1 MAWGGNDGAVERWI
15 KQLEENDPKLVS
27 LHILS
32 FRPISTLELSRI
44 FKAVA
49 GNTVLKELYCSGHG
63 LDRNAMEQ
71 LSEALTLNDTLEL
84 LNIGNTTLGQDQAL
98 LSIFCEGLAVNEG
111 LKTLDLE
118 NKGLGQQPEALSL
131 LVKSIQQHPTIQ
143 HVYLGRNELDDLTV
157 GALAQWLT
165 TATCSPTSSLRC
177 LRLNMNSIG
186 REGAHVLAKALAD
199 SDKHSS
205 LVGSGLT
212 ELDLSENPLMDGAGP
227 LANQIVT
234 RCSSLHT
241 LKLMNVCTPSELDDD
256 LELPPPTMDSEEV
269 ERALE
274 SRNQAE
280 LEKASPLG
288 NALMDAVCQGLKAR
302 GECNTLQS
310 IWLDQNGI
318 ESCGLSLLDQHTT
331 GLKELHLRGNRIDD
345 TGANYLA
352 RCESLQHVELGAN
365 NIGCDGLATLLGTN
379 SLTYVG
385 LFSNPIN
392 GFSQDQDGGKVEL
405 PRFKNSQIQS
415 LDIGGCGISL
425 SDVEAM
431 ARMLLDDGLPNLTL
445 LEMGG
450 NVEDKDMES
459 WELVMNELKERRPDI
474 HIAWRRLAKEMDS
487 NKPPFIK

>member
-32 FRPISTLELSRI
+32 FRPINTLELSRI

-63 LDRNAMEQ
+63 LNRNAMEQ

-98 LSIFCEGLAVNEG
+98 FSIFCEGLAVNEG

-118 NKGLGQQPEALSL
+118 NKGLGQQPEAMSL

-165 TATCSPTSSLRC
+165 TTCSATSSLRC
-177 LRLNMNSIG
+177 LRLNINSISS
-186 REGAHVLAKALAD
+186 EGACVLAKALAD
-199 SDKHSS
+199 SDESS
-205 LVGSGLT
+205 TLVGSVLT

-227 LANQIVT
+227 LAKQIVT

-241 LKLMNVCTPSELDDD
+241 LKLMHVCTPNELDDD
-256 LELPPPTMDSEEV
+256 LQLPPPTMDSGEV

-288 NALMDAVCQGLKAR
+288 NALMDAVCQGLKDR
-302 GECNTLQS
+302 GERNTLQA

-318 ESCGLSLLDQHTT
+318 ESSGLSLLDQHTK
-331 GLKELHLRGNRIDD
+331 GLRELHLRGNRIDD
-345 TGANYLA
+345 IGANFLT

-392 GFSQDQDGGKVEL
+392 GFSQNQDGDKLEL
-405 PRFKNSQIQS
+405 PRFEHSQIQS

-431 ARMLLDDGLPNLTL
+431 ARMLLDGGLPNLTL

-459 WELVMNELKERRPDI
+459 WESVMAELKERRPDVQ
-474 HIAWRRLAKEMDS
+474 IAWRRLAKEMDS